1 MCKEDWTEFG
11 QDYANVYTKT
21 LLILQYV
28 LPVSVLIFT
37 YTSIG
42 IVIWCHRIPGEA
54 EDGRDLRIARSKRK
68 VIYIHCQLSLILLHQ
83 TNKHILFID
92 HSKKC
97 RK

>member
-68 VIYIHCQLSLILLHQ
+68 VIYIPNVNYHQFYFTKQ
-83 TNKHILFID
+83 TNIFFL
-92 HSKKC
+92 
-97 RK
+97 